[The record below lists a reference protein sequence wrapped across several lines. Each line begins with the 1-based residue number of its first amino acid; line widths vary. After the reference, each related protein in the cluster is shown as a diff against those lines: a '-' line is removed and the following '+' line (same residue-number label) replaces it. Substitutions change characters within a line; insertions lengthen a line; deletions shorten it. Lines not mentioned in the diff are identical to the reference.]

1 MYNGCRRVDDR
12 SLTGPLDNYER
23 TIHMSSFSL
32 PSRGGISEH
41 TFAQPL
47 DIKANMAV
55 LRSTGIV
62 ALMGIVV
69 IHLVQVVPTMQAMP
83 MLGVAYLSLIAGAV
97 VVGARLVIGGRSQT
111 QLWAPVALLGAAAIA
126 GYVFTRLLSTP
137 LDHQDVANWSCM
149 LGLAALFVE
158 AALVAMSLYAISMR
172 RHIRPASFATR
183 NGSHP
188 LQTRPLHVGA
198 SNGSAMAN
206 RETAPGTNLKGAS

>member
-1 MYNGCRRVDDR
+1 
-12 SLTGPLDNYER
+12 
-23 TIHMSSFSL
+23 MSSFSL
-32 PSRGGISEH
+32 PSRGGIGAQ
-41 TFAQPL
+41 TFDQPL
-47 DIKANMAV
+47 DAKANMAV

-62 ALMGIVV
+62 TLMGIVV
-69 IHLVQVVPTMQAMP
+69 IHLVQLVPTMQAMP
-83 MLGVAYLSLIAGAV
+83 LLGVAYLSLIAGAV
-97 VVGARLVIGGRSQT
+97 VVGARLVIGGRPQT
-111 QLWAPVALLGAAAIA
+111 QLWAPVALLGVAAIA

-149 LGLAALFVE
+149 LGVAALFVE

-172 RHIRPASFATR
+172 RHIR
-183 NGSHP
+183 NGSHS

>member
-1 MYNGCRRVDDR
+1 
-12 SLTGPLDNYER
+12 
-23 TIHMSSFSL
+23 MSSFSL
-32 PSRGGISEH
+32 PSRGGIGEQ

-47 DIKANMAV
+47 DIKANIAV

-62 ALMGIVV
+62 TLMGIVV

-111 QLWAPVALLGAAAIA
+111 QLWAPVALLGVAAIA

-172 RHIRPASFATR
+172 RHIRPAPFATQ
-183 NGSHP
+183 NGSHL
-188 LQTRPLHVGA
+188 LQTRPLHLGA
-198 SNGSAMAN
+198 SNGSAMAH